1 MRAFI
6 AVPCPETLRD
16 EFMGLQ
22 AEIQVCGKMKLV
34 DRGNIHL
41 TLKFLG
47 EVDEGG
53 IEEVREELGFLSDVK
68 KFRAWARGVGVFPSI
83 DYMKVIWIGVG
94 EGSGEIKTVQSEIE
108 GGLEKH
114 GFSRDMRFHPHF
126 TLARVRSVSEKE
138 KLKGFIEGNSRRVFG
153 EFRVDRIMLMG
164 SRLTPKGPRY
174 SVVEEFLLK

>member
-16 EFMGLQ
+16 DFIRIQ
-22 AEIQVCGKMKLV
+22 AEIQLYGKMRPV
-34 DRGNIHL
+34 ERENIHL
-41 TLKFLG
+41 TLQFLG

-53 IEEVREELGFLSDVK
+53 IEEVKEELGFLSDVK

-83 DYMKVIWIGVG
+83 DYMKVIWVGVG
-94 EGSGEIKTVQSEIE
+94 EGSDEIKTVQSEIE

-114 GFSRDMRFHPHF
+114 GFSRDRRFHPHF
-126 TLARVRSVSEKE
+126 TLARVKSVSEKE
-138 KLKGFIEGNSRRVFG
+138 KLRGFIEGNSGRVFG
-153 EFRVDRIMLMG
+153 EVKVDRIMLMG

>member
-16 EFMGLQ
+16 EFMGVQ
-22 AEIQVCGKMKLV
+22 AEIQLYGKMRPV

-47 EVDEGG
+47 EVDE
-53 IEEVREELGFLSDVK
+53 VRLGVVKEGLGFLSDVE

-83 DYMKVIWIGVG
+83 DYMKVIWVGVG
-94 EGSGEIKTVQSEIE
+94 EGSAEIRTVQSEIDE
-108 GGLEKH
+108 GLDKQ
-114 GFSRDMRFHPHF
+114 GFSRDRRFHSHF
-126 TLARVRSVSEKE
+126 TLARVKSVSEKE
-138 KLKGFIEGNSRRVFG
+138 KLRGFIEGNSRRVFG
-153 EFRVDRIMLMG
+153 EFKVDRIMLMG